1 MKYGLLW
8 EVRQRI
14 SHLSL
19 CLGVEEDEDYFQE
32 EMAFDQVLTT
42 PAEQEDKGLHM
53 QSMLYLKGSL
63 YKGEGWRERG
73 REAEWRE
80 RDGGG
85 LLICQEFSIKAAV
98 LRRKTDRCSW
108 R

>member
-42 PAEQEDKGLHM
+42 PAGQEDKGLHM

-63 YKGEGWRERG
+63 YKGEGWRE
-73 REAEWRE
+73 
-80 RDGGG
+80 GGG
-85 LLICQEFSIKAAV
+85 KQNGEKEMEGGS
-98 LRRKTDRCSW
+98 
-108 R
+108 